1 MPDEYALDQQQRI
14 ERDISSFTDPGTVV
28 DVSPGGGRRFRA
40 TWTMRG
46 ASREATFTVSL
57 DHGTSVA
64 GGGRKQ
70 DYGAFLAGEQMANL
84 RNVAEMIRQSSSQ
97 EFFVPT
103 RARRTDLPS
112 QKQELPP
119 ATDCLLDLA
128 EEADADATRVIMVT
142 GEAGSGKTKVL
153 QELVS
158 RQADRYVRGKTDK
171 LFLYVNAQGRALA
184 RLNEALATELQD
196 LRVSL
201 TYHSVATLARV
212 GILIPVIDGF
222 DELLGVS
229 GYDDAFNSLAQF
241 LEQMDGQG
249 CLVASARSVY
259 YEEEFLSRAGR
270 ESATKGQVWS
280 HVPVVIE
287 DWGEQEREDFIGKIA
302 EKADLSDDDR
312 EIFREQVDKV
322 FRTQQALASKPLFV
336 ARTADL
342 LVRSETDIL
351 DGGDDDLLGALTQAF
366 LTREQ
371 REKLLDRQ
379 REPMLEID
387 QLNLLMCELAQEMW
401 NQETR
406 ELDSG
411 SVREVADYALA
422 TLKVS
427 ESVRQIVTERMPT
440 LAFLTRSD
448 VHGGITFEHEV
459 FFIYFLALSI
469 VDQYLGQDVDVRVML
484 SRSALPELAAERL
497 AHHLKQRSML
507 GSRELE
513 HVLRRLAHAG
523 RTEWRRTTQVR
534 ENAGLIVLAVL
545 GACAAESERH
555 EIVGQTIASVV
566 FPGGHLHDVTL
577 RNCSLTSV
585 EMRRTDLSRTKFIEC
600 NSSEDTLLIEPRV
613 KKGDTKLDMG
623 LGIAQVVGIQVLG
636 KDANKTV
643 YNPAAI
649 EKIFAECGVSI
660 ESENGRRRIPEEHIY
675 LLEELMH
682 AYGRSNPVCEEDD
695 NLKNLFTDSSWRA
708 VRRVLLKHGVVTPEK
723 RQTRGKKKNFLR
735 RRFLPAE
742 IMAGAN
748 RTRHV
753 HHKIA
758 GFWDE
763 LEATA
768 SHD

>member
-1 MPDEYALDQQQRI
+1 MPDEYARDQQQRI
-14 ERDISSFTDPGTVV
+14 ERDISSFADPGTV

-84 RNVAEMIRQSSSQ
+84 RNVAEMIKQSLSH
-97 EFFVPT
+97 EFFVST
-103 RARRTDLPS
+103 QARQTDLPS
-112 QKQELPP
+112 QKQELRP

-128 EEADADATRVIMVT
+128 KEADADATRVIMVT

-241 LEQMDGQG
+241 LEQLNGQG
-249 CLVASARSVY
+249 CLVVSTRSVY
-259 YEEEFLSRAGR
+259 YEEEFLSRTGR

-287 DWGEQEREDFIGKIA
+287 DWGEPEREDFIK
-302 EKADLSDDDR
+302 KVADQKELSDDDR
-312 EIFREQVDKV
+312 KAFRERLDTVL
-322 FRTQQALASKPLFV
+322 RTQQALAAKPLFI

-342 LVRSETDIL
+342 LVQGETL
-351 DGGDDDLLGALTQAF
+351 DGSDDLLGELTKAF
-366 LTREQ
+366 LAREQ

-379 REPMLEID
+379 EEPMLEID

-422 TLKVS
+422 TLNVS

-459 FFIYFLALSI
+459 FFIYFLARSI
-469 VDQYLGQDVDVRVML
+469 VDQYLEPGVDVRVML

-507 GSRELE
+507 GARDLE
-513 HVLRRLAHAG
+513 HVLLRLSHAG

-545 GACAAESERH
+545 GACAAESEGH

-636 KDANKTV
+636 KDANKAV

-649 EKIFAECGVSI
+649 EKILAECGVSI

-768 SHD
+768 GHD